1 MPATGEARLNQLA
14 TRSDV
19 TDHSEKNLGL
29 GSWRAATDAPDDNKK
44 TLKEALRF
52 VRQPLYLVENDGV
65 MVPELGGFGLLGAPS
80 GEGLSLA
87 GFAPPCLPENLGD
100 PAFCRD
106 LGIRFPYLG
115 GSMAKGISSAA
126 IAEELGRAGMLG
138 FFGAAGLPL
147 AQVEATCD
155 RLAASLGDIPYGFNL
170 IHSPHEPD
178 LERELAELY
187 IRKGVRIIEASAFLA
202 LTLPL
207 IRYRLHG
214 IKRAADGSIV
224 TPNRIIAKVSRE
236 ELAAK
241 FFAPA
246 PEQFLRELVADGS
259 ITAEQAELAAL
270 IPLAQEVTAEA
281 DSGGH
286 TDNRPAMALFPTIKS
301 LAVRLERQYGYDC
314 KLRVGLAGG
323 ISTPASAAAAFAMG
337 AAYIMTGS
345 VNQACIESGTSETV
359 RALLA
364 ETRQADVTMAP
375 AADMFEMGVTV
386 QVLKRGTMFPMR
398 AAKLYELYRAHKS
411 LEDIPAA
418 ERDKL
423 EKTMFQAPLDQVWR
437 DTRAY
442 FLVRDPSQ
450 VARSERDPKHLMALV
465 FRWYL
470 GQAAHWAK
478 DGAEKRRMDYQVWCG
493 PSMGAFNEWVAGSFL
508 EAPERRQVVSVALNI
523 LHGAAQLNRANFLR
537 SQGLDL
543 PQDAIAPEPLETAH
557 IKEYLC

>member
-1 MPATGEARLNQLA
+1 MNRFA
-14 TRSDV
+14 TRGDL
-19 TDHSEKNLGL
+19 TGHLEKVEGL
-29 GSWRAATDAPDDNKK
+29 GSWSAAADAPAGKK
-44 TLKEALRF
+44 RSLKEALRF

-65 MVPELGGFGLLGAPS
+65 MVPELGGVGLLGSGS

-100 PAFCRD
+100 PAFCRE

-147 AQVEATCD
+147 SQVEATAE
-155 RLAASLGDIPYGFNL
+155 RLSASLGDLPYGFNL
-170 IHSPHEPD
+170 IHSPHEPE

-214 IKRAADGSIV
+214 IRRAADGSIV

-246 PEQFLRELVADGS
+246 PEKFLRELVANGS
-259 ITAEQAELAAL
+259 LSAEQAELAARV
-270 IPLAQEVTAEA
+270 PLAQEVTAEA

-286 TDNRPAMALFPTIKS
+286 TDNRPAMALFPTINS
-301 LAVRLERQYGYDC
+301 LAARLERQYGYDRR
-314 KLRVGLAGG
+314 LRVGLAGG

-345 VNQACIESGTSETV
+345 VNQSCVESGTSDTV
-359 RALLA
+359 RSLLA

-411 LEDIPAA
+411 LDDLPAA

-423 EKTMFQAPLDQVWR
+423 EKTMFQAPLEDIWR

-442 FLVRDPSQ
+442 FLLRDPAQ

-478 DGAEKRRMDYQVWCG
+478 DGAQQRRMDYQVWCG
-493 PSMGAFNEWVAGSFL
+493 PSMGAFNEWAAGSFL
-508 EAPERRQVVSVALNI
+508 EPPESRKVVTVALNI

-543 PQDAIAPEPLETAH
+543 PQDSIAPEPLEIAH

>member
-1 MPATGEARLNQLA
+1 MNRPSPR
-14 TRSDV
+14 DHV
-19 TDHSEKNLGL
+19 TVRPENIESL
-29 GSWRAATDAPDDNKK
+29 GSWRAAADSAPR
-44 TLKEALRF
+44 TEMSLKEALRC
-52 VRQPLYLVENDGV
+52 VRRPLYLVRKDGA
-65 MVPELGGFGLLGAPS
+65 MVAELGGSGHFGAGA
-80 GEGLSLA
+80 GAGLSLA
-87 GFAPPCLPENLGD
+87 GYAPPCLPENLGD
-100 PAFCRD
+100 TAFCRD

-115 GSMAKGISSAA
+115 GSMAKGISSVA

-147 AQVEATCD
+147 SQVEAAAD
-155 RLAASLGDIPYGFNL
+155 RLGASLGDLPFGFNL
-170 IHSPHEPD
+170 IHSPHEPE

-207 IRYRLHG
+207 VRYRVHG
-214 IKRAADGSIV
+214 IGRAPDGSIV
-224 TPNRIIAKVSRE
+224 APNRIIAKVSRE

-246 PEQFLRELVADGS
+246 PEKFLRELVADGS

-270 IPLAQEVTAEA
+270 VPLAQEVTAEA

-286 TDNRPAMALFPTIKS
+286 TDNRPAMALFPTINS
-301 LAVRLERQYGYDC
+301 LAAKLERQYGYDRR
-314 KLRVGLAGG
+314 LRVGLAGG

-337 AAYIMTGS
+337 AAYLMTGS
-345 VNQACIESGTSETV
+345 VNQSCVESGTSDTV
-359 RALLA
+359 RTMLA
-364 ETRQADVTMAP
+364 GTRQADVIMAP

-411 LEDIPAA
+411 LDELPAA

-423 EKTMFQAPLDQVWR
+423 EKTMFQAPLEEIWR

-450 VARSERDPKHLMALV
+450 VERSERDPKHLMALV

-478 DGAEKRRMDYQVWCG
+478 DGAQARRMDYQVWCG
-493 PSMGAFNEWVAGSFL
+493 PSMGAFNEWAAGSFL
-508 EAPERRQVVSVALNI
+508 EAPERRQVVTVALNI
-523 LHGAAQLNRANFLR
+523 LHGAAQLNRANFLK
-537 SQGLDL
+537 SQGTDL
-543 PQDAIAPEPLETAH
+543 PQDAVAPEPLEIAH
-557 IKEYLC
+557 VKEYLC

>member
-1 MPATGEARLNQLA
+1 MNRFSPGEDLPG
-14 TRSDV
+14 
-19 TDHSEKNLGL
+19 HPEKNSKL
-29 GSWRAATDAPDDNKK
+29 GSWSAAADAPAVKGGG
-44 TLKEALRF
+44 LQEALRYL
-52 VRQPLYLVENDGV
+52 RHPLYLVRRDGALQ
-65 MVPELGGFGLLGAPS
+65 PELGGLGRLGA
-80 GEGLSLA
+80 GCDGGLALA

-100 PAFCRD
+100 TGFCRD
-106 LGIRFPYLG
+106 LGLRFPYLG

-126 IAEELGRAGMLG
+126 MAEELGRAGMLG

-147 AQVEATCD
+147 AQVEAAAD
-155 RLAASLGDIPYGFNL
+155 RLSASLGDIPYGFNL
-170 IHSPHEPD
+170 IHSPHEPE
-178 LERELAELY
+178 LEKELAELF
-187 IRKGVRIIEASAFLA
+187 IRKKVRIVEASAFLA

-207 IRYRLHG
+207 LRYRLHG
-214 IKRAADGSIV
+214 IKRAPDGSIV

-246 PEQFLRELVADGS
+246 PEKLLRELVANGS
-259 ITAEQAELAAL
+259 LSAEQAELAAL
-270 IPLAQEVTAEA
+270 VPLAQEVTAEA

-286 TDNRPAMALFPTIKS
+286 TDNRPAMALFPTISS
-301 LAVRLERQYGYDC
+301 LAARLERQYGYDRR
-314 KLRVGLAGG
+314 LRVGLAGG

-345 VNQACIESGTSETV
+345 VNQACSESGTSAAV
-359 RALLA
+359 RTLLA
-364 ETRQADVTMAP
+364 GTRQSDVTMAP

-398 AAKLYELYRAHKS
+398 AGKLYELYRAHKS
-411 LEDIPAA
+411 LEEIPAA

-423 EKTMFQAPLDQVWR
+423 EKTIFQAPLEEIWR

-450 VARSERDPKHLMALV
+450 VERSERDPKHRMALI

-478 DGAEKRRMDYQVWCG
+478 DGADSRRMDYQVWCG
-493 PSMGAFNEWVAGSFL
+493 PSMGAFNEWTAGSFL
-508 EAPERRQVVSVALNI
+508 EAPEKREVVTVALNI
-523 LHGAAQLNRANFLR
+523 LHGAAQFTRANFLR
-537 SQGLDL
+537 SQGIDL
-543 PQDAIAPEPLETAH
+543 PQDQVACEPLEIAH
-557 IKEYLC
+557 IKEYLR

>member
-1 MPATGEARLNQLA
+1 LNPSTPGDILTGPSHKKE
-14 TRSDV
+14 S
-19 TDHSEKNLGL
+19 LGTWS
-29 GSWRAATDAPDDNKK
+29 GAAGTSPSCG
-44 TLKEALRF
+44 TLQEALRH
-52 VRQPLYLVENDGV
+52 VSHPLYLIRKDDVL
-65 MVPELGGFGLLGAPS
+65 VPELGGTGRLGAEC
-80 GEGLSLA
+80 GDGHTVA

-100 PAFCRD
+100 PSFCRE

-126 IAEELGRAGMLG
+126 MAEELGRAGMLG

-147 AQVEATCD
+147 SQVEAAAD

-170 IHSPHEPD
+170 IHSPHEPE
-178 LERELAELY
+178 LEKELAELY
-187 IRKGVRIIEASAFLA
+187 IRKGVRIIEASAFLS

-207 IRYRLHG
+207 VRYRLHG
-214 IKRAADGSIV
+214 IRRASDGSIV

-246 PEQFLRELVADGS
+246 PEKLLRQLLADGS
-259 ITAEQAELAAL
+259 ISAEQAELAAL
-270 IPLAQEVTAEA
+270 VPLAQDVTAEA

-286 TDNRPAMALFPTIKS
+286 TDNRPAMALFPTINS
-301 LAVRLERQYGYDC
+301 LAARLQRQYGYQC
-314 KLRVGLAGG
+314 RLRVGLAGG

-337 AAYIMTGS
+337 AAYVMTGS
-345 VNQACIESGTSETV
+345 VNQSCSESGTSNEV
-359 RALLA
+359 RTLLA
-364 ETRQADVTMAP
+364 GTRQSDVTMAP

-411 LEDIPAA
+411 LEEIPAA
-418 ERDKL
+418 DLEKL
-423 EKTMFQAPLDQVWR
+423 EKTMFQAPVEQIWR

-442 FLVRDPSQ
+442 FLKRDPAQ
-450 VARSERDPKHLMALV
+450 VERSERDPKHRMALV

-478 DGAEKRRMDYQVWCG
+478 EGADSRRMDYQVWCG
-493 PSMGAFNEWVAGSFL
+493 PAMGAFNEWTAGSFL
-508 EAPERRQVVSVALNI
+508 EAPEKREVVTVALNI
-523 LHGAAQLNRANFLR
+523 LHGAAQFNRANFLR
-537 SQGLDL
+537 SQGIDL
-543 PQDAIAPEPLETAH
+543 PKDDIASQPLEIAH
-557 IKEYLC
+557 IKEYLR